1 MDTVS
6 SCVSV
11 EVVSSIK
18 SVLHQPKTL
27 IVTRDI
33 IVFFVVVYLN
43 PTSRLLSVTA
53 AAAATGTSAPTGA
66 AAALVRIARRA
77 RLHLDDAVVH
87 RVQLGAPARVVL
99 PQQDRL
105 VIDELAALRADD
117 LAPKVLVL

>member
-53 AAAATGTSAPTGA
+53 AAAATGASAPTGA

-77 RLHLDDAVVH
+77 RLHLNDAVVH
-87 RVQLGAPARVVL
+87 RVQLRAPARVVL
-99 PQQDRL
+99 P
-105 VIDELAALRADD
+105 
-117 LAPKVLVL
+117 